1 MKHGPGEGLMRRRKF
16 FGLVGGA
23 VLAPLAVRA
32 EGGER
37 MRRIGVLIG
46 NSEGDGQ
53 STQGLVS
60 FRKNLEELGWVEG
73 RNLQID
79 VRWGQGQ
86 LDRIEMLV
94 RELIALRPDVLLAHS
109 TPVSAAMKRATSSI
123 PVVFIFVSD
132 PVGSGLISSLPHPGG
147 NITGFINI
155 EASLGGKW
163 AELLKEVSPG
173 LDHAAILFN
182 PETAPYFAYYVE
194 PFKAAARSLGI
205 EPVVSPV
212 RSSEDIESAITMVAA
227 KPNGS
232 LVVAPDIFIDRR
244 DNLQH
249 VRALAARFRMPV
261 VYPYRFMVN
270 DGGLISYGIDQ
281 LDLYR
286 HAPVYVDRVLRG
298 ANPAD
303 LPVQLPTK
311 FEMSV
316 NLKIARELGLTLPA
330 TLLGRADEVIE

>member
-1 MKHGPGEGLMRRRKF
+1 MRRRDF
-16 FGLVGGA
+16 FGLVGSVA
-23 VLAPLAVRA
+23 LAPLAARA
-32 EGGER
+32 ES

-79 VRWGQGQ
+79 VRWGRSQ
-86 LDRIEMLV
+86 LDRIETLA
-94 RELIALRPDVLLAHS
+94 RELVALRPDVLLAHS
-109 TPVSAAMKRATSSI
+109 TSVTAAMQRETKSI

-132 PVGSGLISSLPHPGG
+132 PVGSGLVSSLPHPGG
-147 NITGFINI
+147 NVTGFINI

-173 LDHAAILFN
+173 VDHAAILFN
-182 PETAPYFAYYVE
+182 PDTAPYFAYYVE
-194 PFKAAARSLGI
+194 PFAAAARSLGI
-205 EPVVSPV
+205 EPLVSPV
-212 RSSEDIESAITMVAA
+212 RSSDDIDSAVTMVAA

-232 LVVAPDIFIDRR
+232 LVIAPDIFIDRK

-249 VRALAARFRMPV
+249 VRSLAARDRMPV
-261 VYPYRFMVN
+261 VYPYRFMIN

-286 HAPVYVDRVLRG
+286 RAPVYVDRILRG

-311 FEMSV
+311 FEMVV
-316 NLKIARELGLTLPA
+316 NLKTARELGLTLPA

>member
-1 MKHGPGEGLMRRRKF
+1 MRRREF
-16 FGLVGGA
+16 VGLLGGA
-23 VLAPLAVRA
+23 VLAPLAARA
-32 EGGER
+32 QGSDR

-46 NSEGDGQ
+46 NSEGDGE
-53 STQGLVS
+53 STPGLVA
-60 FRKNLEELGWVEG
+60 FRKALEGLGWVEG
-73 RNLQID
+73 RNIQID
-79 VRWGQGQ
+79 VRWGQSK

-109 TPVSAAMKRATSSI
+109 TPVTAAMQRVTRSI

-132 PVGSGLISSLPHPGG
+132 PVGSGLVSSLPHPGG

-163 AELLKEVSPG
+163 AELLKEVAP
-173 LDHAAILFN
+173 DVTHAGILFN

-194 PFKAAARSLGI
+194 PFEAAARSLGI
-205 EPVVSPV
+205 EPVASPV
-212 RSSEDIESAITMVAA
+212 RSSEDIERVVGLVAA

-232 LVVAPDIFIDRR
+232 LVVTPDIFLGRAG
-244 DNLQH
+244 NLAQ
-249 VRALAARFRMPV
+249 VKSLAARYRMPA
-261 VYPYRFMVN
+261 VYPYRFMLK
-270 DGGLISYGIDQ
+270 DGGLVSYGIDQ

-286 HAPVYVDRVLRG
+286 RAPAYVDRILRG
-298 ANPAD
+298 ADPAE

-311 FEMSV
+311 FEMAV
-316 NLKIARELGLTLPA
+316 NLRTARELGLNLPA

>member
-1 MKHGPGEGLMRRRKF
+1 MKRRDV
-16 FGLVGGA
+16 LGA
-23 VLAPLAVRA
+23 FAGAALAPLAAHA

-37 MRRIGVLIG
+37 MRRVGVLIG

-53 STQGLVS
+53 STQGLVG

-73 RNLQID
+73 RNIQID
-79 VRWGQGQ
+79 VRWGRGQ

-94 RELIALRPDVLLAHS
+94 RELVASRPDVLLAHS
-109 TPVSAAMKRATSSI
+109 TPVTAAMQRETRSI

-132 PVGSGLISSLPHPGG
+132 PVGSGLVSSLPHPGG

-173 LDHAAILFN
+173 VDHAAILFN
-182 PETAPYFAYYVE
+182 PDTAPYFAYYVE
-194 PFKAAARSLGI
+194 PFEAAARSLGI

-212 RSSEDIESAITMVAA
+212 RSSDDIESAVTKVAA

-232 LVVAPDIFIDRR
+232 LVVAPDIFIDRK
-244 DNLQH
+244 DNLEH
-249 VRALAARFRMPV
+249 VRSLAARYRMPV
-261 VYPYRFMVN
+261 VYPYRFMIN

-286 HAPVYVDRVLRG
+286 RAPVYVDRILRG
-298 ANPAD
+298 AKPAD

-311 FEMSV
+311 FEMVV

>member
-1 MKHGPGEGLMRRRKF
+1 MPVEGAMKRRDV
-16 FGLVGGA
+16 LGA
-23 VLAPLAVRA
+23 FAGAALAPFAAHA
-32 EGGER
+32 ET

-73 RNLQID
+73 RNIQID
-79 VRWGQGQ
+79 VRWGRGQ

-94 RELIALRPDVLLAHS
+94 RELVVLRPDVLLAHS
-109 TPVSAAMKRATSSI
+109 TPVTAAMKRATGSI

-132 PVGSGLISSLPHPGG
+132 PVGSGLVSSLPHPGG

-163 AELLKEVSPG
+163 AELLKEVSPRV
-173 LDHAAILFN
+173 DHAAILFN
-182 PETAPYFAYYVE
+182 PDTAPYFAYYVE
-194 PFKAAARSLGI
+194 PFEAAARSLGI
-205 EPVVSPV
+205 EPMVSPV
-212 RSSEDIESAITMVAA
+212 RSSDDIESAINMVAA

-232 LVVAPDIFIDRR
+232 LVVAPDIFIDRK

-249 VRALAARFRMPV
+249 VRLLAARYRMPV
-261 VYPYRFMVN
+261 VYPYRFMIN

-281 LDLYR
+281 VDLYR
-286 HAPVYVDRVLRG
+286 RAPVYVDRILRG
-298 ANPAD
+298 ANPTE

-311 FEMSV
+311 FEMVV
-316 NLKIARELGLTLPA
+316 NLKIARELGLNLPA
-330 TLLGRADEVIE
+330 TLLARADEVIE

>member
-1 MKHGPGEGLMRRRKF
+1 MRRREF
-16 FGLVGGA
+16 FELVGGA
-23 VLAPLAVRA
+23 VLAPLAARA
-32 EGGER
+32 EGGEH

-60 FRKNLEELGWVEG
+60 FRKNLEELGWLEG
-73 RNLQID
+73 RNIQID
-79 VRWGQGQ
+79 VRWGRGQ

-94 RELIALRPDVLLAHS
+94 KELVALRPDLLLAHS
-109 TPVSAAMKRATSSI
+109 TPVTAAMKRETSSI

-173 LDHAAILFN
+173 VDHAAILFN

-232 LVVAPDIFIDRR
+232 LIVAPDIFIDRR

-249 VRALAARFRMPV
+249 VRSLAARFRMPV
-261 VYPYRFMVN
+261 VYPYRFMID

-286 HAPVYVDRVLRG
+286 RAPVYVDRILRG

-311 FEMSV
+311 FEMAV

>member
-1 MKHGPGEGLMRRRKF
+1 
-16 FGLVGGA
+16 
-23 VLAPLAVRA
+23 
-32 EGGER
+32 
-37 MRRIGVLIG
+37 
-46 NSEGDGQ
+46 
-53 STQGLVS
+53 
-60 FRKNLEELGWVEG
+60 
-73 RNLQID
+73 
-79 VRWGQGQ
+79 
-86 LDRIEMLV
+86 
-94 RELIALRPDVLLAHS
+94 
-109 TPVSAAMKRATSSI
+109 
-123 PVVFIFVSD
+123 
-132 PVGSGLISSLPHPGG
+132 
-147 NITGFINI
+147 
-155 EASLGGKW
+155 
-163 AELLKEVSPG
+163 VSPG
-173 LDHAAILFN
+173 VDHAAILFN

-232 LVVAPDIFIDRR
+232 LIVPPDIFIARR

-249 VRALAARFRMPV
+249 VKALASRYRMPV
-261 VYPYRFMVN
+261 VYPYRFMID

-286 HAPVYVDRVLRG
+286 RAPVYVDRVLRG

-311 FEMSV
+311 FEMAV